1 MRLNASF
8 GLQVCFFLL
17 HPPHRTHVRIKSY
30 VCSTD
35 VFSFLCRFPERAYD
49 CSYARSAHYHLTP
62 STSHRPPPTS
72 NHHHHHRQPRTS
84 HASTSTHITITTTI
98 TMNQKKSPND
108 ASKRIVWASGVFFF
122 TSPTTPNTRTNNRTC
137 VRLMFFFS
145 FVGSL
150 NACTIART
158 RVQPTTTSHRRPH
171 TGHLQPPPPPPPSLT
186 PTVFFLFI
194 NLFFYFLL
202 GSIYVLRAT

>member
-1 MRLNASF
+1 
-8 GLQVCFFLL
+8 
-17 HPPHRTHVRIKSY
+17 
-30 VCSTD
+30 
-35 VFSFLCRFPERAYD
+35 
-49 CSYARSAHYHLTP
+49 
-62 STSHRPPPTS
+62 
-72 NHHHHHRQPRTS
+72 
-84 HASTSTHITITTTI
+84 
-98 TMNQKKSPND
+98 
-108 ASKRIVWASGVFFF
+108 VFFF
-122 TSPTTPNTRTNNRTC
+122 TSPTTPNTRTNNCTC

-150 NACTIART
+150 NVRTIART

-171 TGHLQPPPPPPPSLT
+171 PGHLPPPTTTTTTTGSHAPATPAPAPTPAPPSLT